1 MKGFLLP
8 DYKIGPGYMK
18 HIFLLLVLLAPLNL
32 LFALDGEAGNI
43 NKHGFSSERLR
54 AIMQKLNLTVTDST
68 DPDYQ
73 PEDIASTDM
82 EDMQEAVEELLF
94 HAELLS
100 TELPEQG
107 LDESGLV
114 TFRAIA
120 SQLYTETL
128 NIKQI
133 AENYSTNDQ
142 DLLYSAYHRLYQTCA
157 ACHNLFRD

>member
-1 MKGFLLP
+1 MKGFLFS
-8 DYKIGPGYMK
+8 DFKMATRYMK
-18 HIFLLLVLLAPLNL
+18 HIFLLLFLLAPINP
-32 LFALDGEAGNI
+32 LFAQDSETANI

-54 AIMQKLNLTVTDST
+54 SIMQKLKLTVTDST

-73 PEDIASTDM
+73 PEDIASTDL

-107 LDESGLV
+107 LDESGVV

-133 AENYSTNDQ
+133 TENYSTNDQ

-157 ACHNLFRD
+157 ACHDLFRD